1 MRKFIIPEEFFKKI
15 AEKGK
20 LHSRLWF
27 YWLSEFVDEIFDET
41 FIEKQEKL
49 YPKISEIREIYL
61 FGVQLLQQDFKIVN
75 GKKKANKP
83 VKKEIKEM
91 AEKVLDYLNEKSG
104 STFRIES
111 NINIIA
117 ERIAEG
123 FTISDFIIVIDKK
136 IHDWK
141 GTDYEK
147 YIRPITLFS
156 KKFENYLN
164 GTKDGSES
172 TKNNFSKFIN
182 SVERA
187 KEFIRLRKDE

>member
-1 MRKFIIPEEFFKKI
+1 VRKFIIPEEFFKRI

-104 STFRIES
+104 STFRLES

-172 TKNNFSKFIN
+172 TKNNFSKFIS

>member
-1 MRKFIIPEEFFKKI
+1 VRKFIIPEEFFKRI

-104 STFRIES
+104 STFRLES

-172 TKNNFSKFIN
+172 TKNNFSKFIS

-187 KEFIRLRKDE
+187 KELIRLRKDE

>member
-104 STFRIES
+104 STFRLES

-172 TKNNFSKFIN
+172 TKNNFSKFIS

-187 KEFIRLRKDE
+187 KELIRLRKDE

>member
-1 MRKFIIPEEFFKKI
+1 MRKFIIPEEFFKRI

-27 YWLSEFVDEIFDET
+27 YWLSEYVDEIFEQE

-83 VKKEIKEM
+83 IKKEIKEI

-104 STFRIES
+104 STFRLES

-187 KEFIRLRKDE
+187 KELIRLRKDE

>member
-1 MRKFIIPEEFFKKI
+1 VRKFIIPEEFFKRI

-27 YWLSEFVDEIFDET
+27 YWLSEFVDEIFDER

-104 STFRIES
+104 STFRLES

-172 TKNNFSKFIN
+172 TKNNFSKFIS

-187 KEFIRLRKDE
+187 KELIRLRKDE

>member
-1 MRKFIIPEEFFKKI
+1 VRKFIIPEEFFKKI

-104 STFRIES
+104 STFRLES

-172 TKNNFSKFIN
+172 TKNNFSKFIS

-187 KEFIRLRKDE
+187 KELIRLRKDE

>member
-1 MRKFIIPEEFFKKI
+1 MRKFIIPEEFFKRI

-27 YWLSEFVDEIFDET
+27 YWLSEYVDEIFEQE

-83 VKKEIKEM
+83 IKKEIKEI

-104 STFRIES
+104 STFRLES

-187 KEFIRLRKDE
+187 KELIRIRKDE

>member
-1 MRKFIIPEEFFKKI
+1 MRKFIIPEEFFKRI

-104 STFRIES
+104 STFRLES

-172 TKNNFSKFIN
+172 TKNNFSKFIS

-187 KEFIRLRKDE
+187 KELIRLRKDE

>member
-104 STFRIES
+104 STFRLES

-172 TKNNFSKFIN
+172 TKNNFSKFIS

>member
-1 MRKFIIPEEFFKKI
+1 MRKFIIPEEFFKRI

-104 STFRIES
+104 STFRLES

-172 TKNNFSKFIN
+172 TKNNFSKFIS

>member
-104 STFRIES
+104 STFRLES

>member
-1 MRKFIIPEEFFKKI
+1 VRKFIIPEEFFKRI

-27 YWLSEFVDEIFDET
+27 YWLSEYVDEIFEQE

-83 VKKEIKEM
+83 IKKEIKEI

-104 STFRIES
+104 STFRLES

-123 FTISDFIIVIDKK
+123 FTISDFIVVIDKK

-187 KEFIRLRKDE
+187 KELIRLRKDE

>member
-1 MRKFIIPEEFFKKI
+1 VRKFIIPEEFFKKI

-104 STFRIES
+104 STFRLES

-123 FTISDFIIVIDKK
+123 FTISDFITVIDKK

-187 KEFIRLRKDE
+187 KELIRLRKDE

>member
-1 MRKFIIPEEFFKKI
+1 
-15 AEKGK
+15 
-20 LHSRLWF
+20 
-27 YWLSEFVDEIFDET
+27 
-41 FIEKQEKL
+41 
-49 YPKISEIREIYL
+49 
-61 FGVQLLQQDFKIVN
+61 
-75 GKKKANKP
+75 
-83 VKKEIKEM
+83 M

-104 STFRIES
+104 STFRLES

-172 TKNNFSKFIN
+172 TKNNFSKFIS

-187 KEFIRLRKDE
+187 KELIRLRKDE

>member
-1 MRKFIIPEEFFKKI
+1 MRKFIIPEEFFKRI

-75 GKKKANKP
+75 GKKKANKL

-104 STFRIES
+104 STFRLES

-172 TKNNFSKFIN
+172 TKNNFSKFIS

>member
-104 STFRIES
+104 STFRLES

-187 KEFIRLRKDE
+187 KELIRLRKDE

>member
-1 MRKFIIPEEFFKKI
+1 MRKFIIPEEFFKRI

-27 YWLSEFVDEIFDET
+27 YWLSEFVDEIFDER

-104 STFRIES
+104 STFRLES

-172 TKNNFSKFIN
+172 TKNNFSKFIS

-187 KEFIRLRKDE
+187 KELIRLRKDE

>member
-1 MRKFIIPEEFFKKI
+1 VRKFIIPEEFFKKI

-104 STFRIES
+104 STFRLES

-172 TKNNFSKFIN
+172 TKNNFSKFIS

>member
-1 MRKFIIPEEFFKKI
+1 VRKFIIPEEFFKKI

-104 STFRIES
+104 STFRLES

>member
-104 STFRIES
+104 STFRLES

-123 FTISDFIIVIDKK
+123 FTISDFITVIDKK

-187 KEFIRLRKDE
+187 KELIRLRKDE

>member
-1 MRKFIIPEEFFKKI
+1 MRKFVIPEEFFKRI

-20 LHSRLWF
+20 LHSRIWF
-27 YWLSEFVDEIFDET
+27 YWLSEFVDEIFEKE

-49 YPKISEIREIYL
+49 YPKISEIREIYM
-61 FGVQLLQQDFKIVN
+61 FGVQLLQQDFKIIN
-75 GKKKANKP
+75 GKSKKEKKPINKETKELANK
-83 VKKEIKEM
+83 I
-91 AEKVLDYLNEKSG
+91 LDYLNEKSG
-104 STFRIES
+104 STFKLES
-111 NINIIA
+111 NITIIA

-123 FTISDFIIVIDKK
+123 FTISDFIVVIDKK

-164 GTKDGSES
+164 GTINEQKSS
-172 TKNNFSKFIN
+172 NNFSKFVD

-187 KEFIRLRKDE
+187 KEFIRLRQYD

>member
-1 MRKFIIPEEFFKKI
+1 MRKFIIPEEFFKRI

-20 LHSRLWF
+20 LHSRVWF

-104 STFRIES
+104 STFRLES

-172 TKNNFSKFIN
+172 TKNNFSKFIS

-187 KEFIRLRKDE
+187 KELIRLRKDE

>member
-1 MRKFIIPEEFFKKI
+1 VRKFIIPEEFFKRI

-20 LHSRLWF
+20 LHSRVWF

-104 STFRIES
+104 STFRLES

-172 TKNNFSKFIN
+172 TKNNFSKFIS

-187 KEFIRLRKDE
+187 KELIRLRKDE